1 MRFSGHDF
9 APVAASDDQRN
20 DQADRANRHQNP
32 ADEIHIE
39 VAHHTGW
46 STQAELGSAATAW
59 TTYLRGLHAA
69 VEGSASALRVAAETY
84 AASERDAGKALRSG
98 LFPW

>member
-1 MRFSGHDF
+1 MTLISVR
-9 APVAASDDQRN
+9 
-20 DQADRANRHQNP
+20 P
-32 ADEIHIE
+32 ADLWAAAEDLGNAAEFLACTYQSPDLE